1 MGHALGGC
9 VCSKADH
16 IISNTLASADE
27 YAVIKLW
34 NIRVW
39 GNWRTIFEIVRCP
52 GNTWTIFF
60 LADNFGN
67 LIFFF
72 QNCPPVSPDPSS
84 GQLIKNSK

>member
-34 NIRVW
+34 NIRVL
-39 GNWRTIFEIVRCP
+39 GKLADNCP
-52 GNTWTIFF
+52 ENTWTIFF
-60 LADNFGN
+60 LADNFGK
-67 LIFFF
+67 
-72 QNCPPVSPDPSS
+72 
-84 GQLIKNSK
+84 KN

>member
-39 GNWRTIFEIVRCP
+39 GNWRTILEKK
-52 GNTWTIFF
+52 
-60 LADNFGN
+60 
-67 LIFFF
+67 
-72 QNCPPVSPDPSS
+72 
-84 GQLIKNSK
+84 IKF